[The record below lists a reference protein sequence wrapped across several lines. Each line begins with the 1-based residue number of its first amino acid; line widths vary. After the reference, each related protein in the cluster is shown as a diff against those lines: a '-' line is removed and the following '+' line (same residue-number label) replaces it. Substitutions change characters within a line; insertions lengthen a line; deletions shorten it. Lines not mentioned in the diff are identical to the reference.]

1 MKMIRLEKFDKIFYS
16 ELINSIKNA
25 KDLMQFGGPEFTFP
39 LTEEQINKTL
49 SDKKRI
55 AFRVVNAFD
64 ESTVGH
70 CEIYFK
76 DDSAKLG
83 RILIIDEKQR
93 GKGIGE
99 QIVVL
104 LLQFI
109 LENRK
114 ERNVELN
121 VFDFNI
127 GAIKCYEKVG
137 FNINPDKKLTRKVD
151 DEIWT
156 AINMTI
162 DLNWNNIGEKIKF
175 KNR

>member
-1 MKMIRLEKFDKIFYS
+1 MICLEKFERKDYS
-16 ELINSIKNA
+16 ELIDSVKNA

-39 LTEEQINKTL
+39 LTESQIDRTL
-49 SDKKRI
+49 SDENRM
-55 AFRVVNAFD
+55 AFRVAN
-64 ESTVGH
+64 SSNGNTIGH

-99 QIVVL
+99 KMVSL

-109 LENRK
+109 FENRK
-114 ERNVELN
+114 ERNIELN

-127 GAIKCYEKVG
+127 GAQKCYEKVG
-137 FNINPDKKLTRKVD
+137 FTINPDKKLLREVEGET
-151 DEIWT
+151 WT
-156 AINMTI
+156 ALNMV
-162 DLNWNNIGEKIKF
+162 LNLEEW
-175 KNR
+175 KNKN

>member
-1 MKMIRLEKFDKIFYS
+1 MIRLEKFDKKFYS

-39 LTEEQINKTL
+39 LTEQQIDKTL
-49 SDKKRI
+49 SDENRI
-55 AFRVVNAFD
+55 AFRVVNSSD
-64 ESTVGH
+64 RNTIGH

-76 DDSAKLG
+76 DNSAKLG
-83 RILIIDEKQR
+83 RILVINQNQR

-99 QIVVL
+99 KMVIL
-104 LLQFI
+104 LLEFI

-114 ERNVELN
+114 ERNIELN

-137 FNINPDKKLTRKVD
+137 FAINPDKKLIREVD
-151 DEIWT
+151 GESWT
-156 AINMTI
+156 ALNMV
-162 DLNWNNIGEKIKF
+162 LNLEEW
-175 KNR
+175 KNKN

>member
-1 MKMIRLEKFDKIFYS
+1 MLYLEKFDKKFYS
-16 ELINSIKNA
+16 ELIDSIKNA

-39 LTEEQINKTL
+39 LTEEQIDKTL
-49 SDKKRI
+49 SDQNRI
-55 AFRVVNAFD
+55 AFRVANTSD
-64 ESTVGH
+64 GRTLGH

-99 QIVVL
+99 KMVIL

-109 LENRK
+109 RENRK
-114 ERNVELN
+114 ERNIELN
-121 VFDFNI
+121 VFDFNV

-137 FNINPDKKLTRKVD
+137 FSTNPDKKMIREVD
-151 DEIWT
+151 GETWM
-156 AINMTI
+156 ALNMV
-162 DLNWNNIGEKIKF
+162 LNLEDW
-175 KNR
+175 KNKN